1 METRDKQKQ
10 REPKG
15 GEEEQ
20 EGKVEVEGDRGDRE
34 EELEGEMEEEEV
46 IPDHLW
52 RRQAGYWMG
61 ERAKVSTDQKTS
73 EKPRGDQIKTSRE
86 YERELTK
93 KTGQPL
99 APRPKGVLPQ
109 GEVENGFLTR

>member
-1 METRDKQKQ
+1 M
-10 REPKG
+10 
-15 GEEEQ
+15 EEEP
-20 EGKVEVEGDRGDRE
+20 E
-34 EELEGEMEEEEV
+34 EDMEEEEV

-52 RRQAGYWMG
+52 RRNTRYWMG
-61 ERAKVSTDQKTS
+61 ELAKVSTDQKTS